1 MFTFNYNY
9 DTINYDYYDNGGML
23 PHDDEGFADL
33 EGLNDWGNF
42 DSDDIVEEPVRD
54 LDGIVDYVSDILS
67 DE

>member
-1 MFTFNYNY
+1 
-9 DTINYDYYDNGGML
+9 ML